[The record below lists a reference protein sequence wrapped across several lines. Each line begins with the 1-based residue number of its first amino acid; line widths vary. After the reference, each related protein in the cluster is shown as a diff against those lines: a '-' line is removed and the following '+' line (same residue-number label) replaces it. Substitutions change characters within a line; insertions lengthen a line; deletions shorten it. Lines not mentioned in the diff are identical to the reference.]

1 MEKTQVLSK
10 YLKTGEM
17 YKESLRDGRAVYY
30 KGELIPDVTAH
41 PATSGG
47 INIMAKIF
55 DAQHDPEMQDRLTY
69 LNPELGE
76 RVSKAWMIPRTKED
90 LKSRRELI
98 DYVAQET
105 FGVFGRPFD
114 LAPLVPVG
122 MAAYLSQFRKKR
134 PEYAENVL
142 HYIDYAQKNNLM
154 GPEVLV
160 DPQNDRSKAAAAG
173 ARLFDVELGSKMKG
187 GDSTPALLRVVK
199 ETEEGIYI
207 SGAKAVGSVSSQGN
221 EMILSNLMRPGLLPE
236 ESLWLAVPINAPGV
250 HIVCRETVSVDSA
263 SSYDHPVKSRGE
275 EMDSFL
281 IFDNVFV
288 EKWRIFNYG
297 VPELNE
303 LYGSVVLGVHWH
315 VLSRLATK
323 AEMYVGAAQLIVE
336 ALGTGK
342 IPGVRSIVSEVIQY
356 AQTLRAYVL
365 ASEELAKLTE
375 DGVMWP
381 DVNML
386 TAGRL
391 YGIVHYPQMIHHL
404 QELCGQGL
412 VMRFSEKDYEHPY
425 IGGKLEELLFGRG
438 LTSKQK
444 NLLMNFIWDITTDSH
459 AGRVGLFENV
469 NALPAPLLRERLY
482 HEYDRTPFM
491 NQIRKSIGLPLA

>member
-1 MEKTQVLSK
+1 MENTQIISK

-17 YKESLRDGRAVYY
+17 YKESLRDNRTVYY
-30 KGELIPDVTAH
+30 KGELIPDVTTH
-41 PATSGG
+41 PVTSGG

-55 DAQHDPEMQDRLTY
+55 DAQHQPDLKDTLTY
-69 LNPELGE
+69 INPQLGE
-76 RVSKAWMIPRTKED
+76 RVSKAWMIPRTKEE
-90 LKSRRELI
+90 LKSRRELT
-98 DYVAQET
+98 DFVAKET

-122 MAAYLSQFRKKR
+122 MAAHLSKFRAKR

-160 DPQNDRSKAAAAG
+160 DPQNDRSKAAAGG
-173 ARLFDVELGSKMKG
+173 ARLFENELGSQIKG
-187 GDSTPALLRVVK
+187 GNSTPALLRVVK

-207 SGAKAVGSVSSQGN
+207 SGAKAVGSVAAQGN

-236 ESLWLAVPINAPGV
+236 ESLWLSVPINAPGI
-250 HIVCRETVSVDSA
+250 HIIARETVSTDPSK
-263 SSYDHPVKSRGE
+263 SYDHPIKSRGE
-275 EMDSFL
+275 ESDSFL
-281 IFDNVFV
+281 VFDNVFV

-303 LYGSVVLGVHWH
+303 LYGEVVLGVHWH

-323 AEMYVGAAQLIVE
+323 AELYAGAAQLIVD

-365 ASEELAKLTE
+365 ASEELAQLTQDE
-375 DGVMWP
+375 VMWP

-391 YGIVHYPQMIHHL
+391 YGITNYPQIIHHL

-412 VMRFSEKDYEHPY
+412 VMRFSEEDYANPF
-425 IGGKLEELLFGRG
+425 INSKLEELLFGHEM
-438 LTSKQK
+438 TSKQK

-459 AGRVGLFENV
+459 AGRVALFENV

-491 NQIRKSIGLPLA
+491 NHIRQSIGLPL

>member
-1 MEKTQVLSK
+1 MVNIQVVSK

-17 YKESLRDGRAVYY
+17 YKESLRDNRTVYY
-30 KGELIPDVTAH
+30 KGELIPDVTTH

-47 INIMAKIF
+47 INIMSKIF
-55 DAQHDPEMQDRLTY
+55 DAQHDPNLKDKLTY
-69 LNPELGE
+69 VRQDLGE
-76 RVSKAWMIPRTKED
+76 RVTKAWMIPRTKED
-90 LKSRRELI
+90 LKSRRELT

-122 MAAYLSQFRKKR
+122 MAAYISKFRERR

-160 DPQNDRSKAAAAG
+160 DPQNDRSKAAAGG
-173 ARLFDVELGSKMKG
+173 ARLFEDELGNKVKG
-187 GDSTPALLRVVK
+187 SDFTPALLRVVK

-207 SGAKAVGSVSSQGN
+207 SGAKAVGSIAAQGN

-236 ESLWLAVPINAPGV
+236 ESLWLSVPINAPGI
-250 HIVCRETVSVDSA
+250 HIVSRETFSVDA
-263 SSYDHPVKSRGE
+263 SKSYDHPVKSRGE
-275 EMDSFL
+275 ESDSFL

-288 EKWRIFNYG
+288 EKWRIFNFG

-303 LYGSVVLGVHWH
+303 LYGVVILGAHWH
-315 VLSRLATK
+315 ILSRLATK
-323 AEMYVGAAQLIVE
+323 AEMYVGAAQLIVD

-365 ASEELAKLTE
+365 ASEELAQLTQDE
-375 DGVMWP
+375 VMWP

-391 YGIVHYPQMIHHL
+391 YGITNYPQIIHHL

-412 VMRFSEKDYEHPY
+412 VMRFSEQDYEHPF
-425 IGGKLEELLFGRG
+425 IGGKLEELLFGRD

-459 AGRVGLFENV
+459 AGRVALFENV

-482 HEYDRTPFM
+482 HEYDRAGFM
-491 NQIRKSIGLPLA
+491 NQIRKSIGLPL

>member
-1 MEKTQVLSK
+1 METTQVLSK
-10 YLKTGEM
+10 FLKTGDM
-17 YKESLRDGRAVYY
+17 FKESLRDDRKVYY
-30 KGELIPDVTAH
+30 KGELIPDVTTH
-41 PATSGG
+41 SATSGG
-47 INIMAKIF
+47 IDLMAKIF
-55 DAQHDPEMQDRLTY
+55 DAQHNAETQDTLTY
-69 LNPELGE
+69 IRPDLGE

-90 LKSRRELI
+90 LKSRRELT
-98 DYVAQET
+98 DYIARET

-122 MAAYLSQFRKKR
+122 MAAQLSKFRNKR

-173 ARLFDVELGSKMKG
+173 ARLFDDELGNKLRG

-207 SGAKAVGSVSSQGN
+207 SGAKAVGSISSQGN

-236 ESLWLAVPINAPGV
+236 ESLWLSVPINAPGI
-250 HIVCRETVSVDSA
+250 HIICRETVSTESA
-263 SSYDHPVKSRGE
+263 NSYDHPIKSRGE

-303 LYGSVVLGVHWH
+303 LYGSVILGAHWH
-315 VLSRLATK
+315 ILSRLAVK
-323 AEMYVGAAQLIVE
+323 AELYAGAAQLIVD

-342 IPGVRSIVSEVIQY
+342 IPGVRSIVSDVIQY

-365 ASEELAKLTE
+365 ASEELARPTE
-375 DGVMWP
+375 DEVMWP

-391 YGIVHYPQMIHHL
+391 HGIINYPQIIHNL

-412 VMRFSEKDYEHPY
+412 VMRFSEKDYEHPF
-425 IGGKLEELLFGRG
+425 IGGKLEELLFGRD

-459 AGRVGLFENV
+459 AGRIGLFENV

-482 HEYDRTPFM
+482 HEYDRKPFM
-491 NQIRKSIGLPLA
+491 NHIRQSIGLPF

>member
-1 MEKTQVLSK
+1 MENIHVVSK

-17 YKESLRDGRAVYY
+17 YKESLRDNRTVYY
-30 KGELIPDVTAH
+30 KGELIPDVTTH
-41 PATSGG
+41 PVTSGG
-47 INIMAKIF
+47 IHIMSKIF
-55 DAQHDPEMQDRLTY
+55 DAQHDEATRDTLTY
-69 LNPELGE
+69 MREDIGE
-76 RVSKAWMIPRTKED
+76 RVTKAWMIPRTKED
-90 LKSRRELI
+90 LKSRRELT
-98 DYVAQET
+98 DYVARET

-122 MAAYLSQFRKKR
+122 MAAHLSKFREKR

-160 DPQNDRSKAAAAG
+160 DPQNDRSKAAAGG
-173 ARLFDVELGSKMKG
+173 ARLFENELGSTIKG
-187 GDSTPALLRVVK
+187 ANSTPALLRVVK

-207 SGAKAVGSVSSQGN
+207 SGAKAVGSVAAQGN

-236 ESLWLAVPINAPGV
+236 ESLWLSVPINSPGI
-250 HIVCRETVSVDSA
+250 HIVARESVSADPSKA
-263 SSYDHPVKSRGE
+263 YDHPIKSRGE
-275 EMDSFL
+275 ETDSFL

-303 LYGSVVLGVHWH
+303 LYGDVILGAHWH
-315 VLSRLATK
+315 ILSRLATK
-323 AEMYVGAAQLIVE
+323 AEIYAGAAQLIVD

-342 IPGVRSIVSEVIQY
+342 IPGVRAIVSEVIQY

-365 ASEELAKLTE
+365 ASEELAKPTQDE
-375 DGVMWP
+375 VMWP

-391 YGIVHYPQMIHHL
+391 YGITHYPQIIHHL

-412 VMRFSEKDYEHPY
+412 VMRFSEEDYKNPF
-425 IGGKLEELLFGRG
+425 ISGKLEELLFGREM
-438 LTSKQK
+438 TSKQK

-459 AGRVGLFENV
+459 AGRVALFENV

-491 NQIRKSIGLPLA
+491 NHIRKSIGLPV

>member
-1 MEKTQVLSK
+1 METKQVLAK
-10 YLKTGEM
+10 YLKTGDM
-17 YKESLRDGRAVYY
+17 FKDSLKDGRTVYY
-30 KGELIPDVTAH
+30 KGELIPDVTTH

-47 INIMAKIF
+47 IDIMAKIF
-55 DAQHDPEMQDRLTY
+55 DAQHNPETQDILTY
-69 LNPELGE
+69 KNSAGE
-76 RVSKAWMIPRTKED
+76 RVSTAWMIPRTKED
-90 LKSRRELI
+90 LVTRRGVTDFI
-98 DYVAQET
+98 AWET

-114 LAPLVPVG
+114 LAPLVPIG
-122 MAAYLSQFRKKR
+122 MAANLSAFRAKR
-134 PEYAENVL
+134 PEYAENIL

-160 DPQNDRSKAAAAG
+160 DPQNDRSKAAAGG
-173 ARLFDVELGSKMKG
+173 ARMFDDELGTKIKG
-187 GDSTPALLRVVK
+187 GESTPALLRVVK
-199 ETEEGIYI
+199 ETSEGIYI
-207 SGAKAVGSVSSQGN
+207 SGAKAVGSISSQGN

-236 ESLWLAVPINAPGV
+236 ESLWLAVPINAPGI
-250 HIVCRETVSVDSA
+250 HIVCRETVSSDPA
-263 SSYDHPVKSRGE
+263 GAFDHPVKSRGE

-303 LYGSVVLGVHWH
+303 LYGAVVLGAHWH
-315 VLSRLATK
+315 ILSRLATK
-323 AEMYVGAAQLIVE
+323 AEMYAGAAQLIVE
-336 ALGTGK
+336 VLGTGK

-365 ASEELAKLTE
+365 ASEGLAKPTKDE
-375 DGVMWP
+375 VMWP

-391 YGIVHYPQMIHHL
+391 HGINHYPQIIHHL

-412 VMRFSEKDYEHPY
+412 VMRFSEQDYAHPY
-425 IGGKLEELLFGRG
+425 IGGKLEELLFGRDM
-438 LTSKQK
+438 TSKQK

-459 AGRVGLFENV
+459 AGRIGLFENV

-482 HEYDRTPFM
+482 HEYDRTGSM
-491 NQIRKSIGLPLA
+491 DRIRKSIGLPSR

>member
-1 MEKTQVLSK
+1 MANTKVTAK
-10 YLKTGEM
+10 FLKTGEM
-17 YKESLRDGRAVYY
+17 FKESLRDGRTVYY

-41 PATSGG
+41 PATKGG
-47 INIMAKIF
+47 IDIMAKIY
-55 DAQHDPEMQDRLTY
+55 DAQHNPETQDMLTY
-69 LNPELGE
+69 FDPKLGE
-76 RVSKAWMIPRTKED
+76 RVSRAWMLPRTKED
-90 LKSRRELI
+90 LKSRRELT
-98 DYVAQET
+98 DYIAWET

-122 MAAYLSQFRKKR
+122 MAAHLSKFRSKR

-142 HYIDYAQKNNLM
+142 HYIEYAQKNNLM

-160 DPQNDRSKAAAAG
+160 DPQNDRSKAAAGG
-173 ARLFDVELGSKMKG
+173 ARMFDDELGTKIKG

-207 SGAKAVGSVSSQGN
+207 SGAKAVGSIASQGN
-221 EMILSNLMRPGLLPE
+221 EMILSNLIRPGLLPE
-236 ESLWLAVPINAPGV
+236 ESLWLAVPINAPGI
-250 HIVCRETVSVDSA
+250 HIVCRETVSADSS

-303 LYGSVVLGVHWH
+303 LYGDVVLGVHWN
-315 VLSRLATK
+315 VLSRLASK
-323 AEMYVGAAQLIVE
+323 AEMYAGAAQLIVD

-342 IPGVRSIVSEVIQY
+342 IPGVRSIVSNVIHY

-365 ASEELAKLTE
+365 AAEELAQLTE
-375 DGVMWP
+375 DDVMWP

-391 YGIVHYPQMIHHL
+391 HGIEKYPEIIHNL

-412 VMRFSEKDYEHPY
+412 VMRFSEKDYEHPF
-425 IGGKLEELLFGRG
+425 IGRKLEELLFGRD

-459 AGRVGLFENV
+459 AGRVALFENV

-482 HEYDRTPFM
+482 HEYDRSFFM
-491 NQIRKSIGLPLA
+491 HKIRKSIGLPL